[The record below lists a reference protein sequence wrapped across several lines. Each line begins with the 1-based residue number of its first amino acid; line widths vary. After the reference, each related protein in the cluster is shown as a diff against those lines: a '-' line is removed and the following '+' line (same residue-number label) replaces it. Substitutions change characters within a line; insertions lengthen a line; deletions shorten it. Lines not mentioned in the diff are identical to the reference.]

1 MRYKSFYYIF
11 HDPIFS
17 NLPEVMLHQK
27 NGGNVKIGRSG
38 VQEIRDPMKKRQEGT
53 MQEDSE
59 GKFQNDSS
67 LLKLRASV
75 QTGRQKSP
83 EIRILRYFFCYSFI
97 VI

>member
-1 MRYKSFYYIF
+1 MIPF
-11 HDPIFS
+11 FS

-53 MQEDSE
+53 KQEDSE
-59 GKFQNDSS
+59 EKFQNDSS
-67 LLKLRASV
+67 LLNLRASV

-83 EIRILRYFFCYSFI
+83 EIRILMYFLVTALLLYNSYI
-97 VI
+97 I